1 MLVVGLRRA
10 EAAKRI
16 NRSRQAGH
24 GGLQGLQS
32 NYPITPWWTGRIT
45 LIYRRHDAQQ
55 PPLPSARAQ
64 RRSEGGWF
72 VDSCNKVIDLPRG
85 DVSMHA
91 QLALRVELSKV
102 CASFLP
108 VSIDLHAKGRSAFL
122 GKDER
127 SIWFLIFAF
136 NQWIYI
142 CNDFLRKYIFEDF
155 AIYRWII
162 FINSIFVGESSLH
175 LRFLYGSQGV
185 KTITRIL
192 VYTCNLWM
200 E

>member
-85 DVSMHA
+85 DVSMRA

-108 VSIDLHAKGRSAFL
+108 VSIDLHAKGFCIFR
-122 GKDER
+122 KRWKID
-127 SIWFLIFAF
+127 LIFDF
-136 NQWIYI
+136 CFQPMNIYLQWFFEEVYI
-142 CNDFLRKYIFEDF
+142 RGLCDL
-155 AIYRWII
+155 
-162 FINSIFVGESSLH
+162 SLDNFYKFD
-175 LRFLYGSQGV
+175 LCWWKLVTFTISYGSQGV